1 MITSGRFNAFCAA
14 SLTAIAAV
22 TAVTASAALA
32 LSAGPACAQP
42 SARSTAR
49 GASEAAATL
58 VEAVQMPAWVE
69 RGTDKIPLAPGM
81 ALRDRDRV
89 RTGDNA
95 RIVLRMAEGST
106 VKLGEKGSLLLDS
119 MRMQRKE
126 NVYAATMKVFEGAFR
141 FTTNVLVKY
150 RGRREVEVTISAV
163 TAGIRGT
170 DLWGKAA
177 ADRDIVCLIE
187 GIIEVRRGADAPL
200 IMDQPLTFYIAPKD
214 KPVLPVAPV
223 DPKQLEQWATET
235 EIQTGRGAARRGGK
249 WKVVLA
255 TVDTQAEAL
264 KIYDAVR
271 AAGYAADVRPD
282 DVQGKHTYDVH
293 LAQLPSKA
301 EAHALADALRGKMG
315 VTEPKVSQ

>member
-1 MITSGRFNAFCAA
+1 MITSHSFKRLWAA
-14 SLTAIAAV
+14 SVTLVAAAALV
-22 TAVTASAALA
+22 TMASGSPPAFAQQPAPRASA
-32 LSAGPACAQP
+32 
-42 SARSTAR
+42 
-49 GASEAAATL
+49 GAPEAF
-58 VEAVQMPAWVE
+58 VEAVQMSAWVE
-69 RGTDKIPLAPGM
+69 RDGANIPLAPGM

-95 RIVLRMAEGST
+95 RILLRMAEGSA
-106 VKLGEKGSLLLDS
+106 VKLGEKGSLLLDN

-126 NVYAATMKVFEGAFR
+126 NVFAATMKVFEGAFR

-187 GIIEVRRGADAPL
+187 GIIEVRRGADAPI
-200 IMDQPLTFYIAPKD
+200 IMDQPLMFYIAPKN
-214 KPVLPVAPV
+214 KPPLPVAPV
-223 DPKQLEQWATET
+223 DPKQLAQWATET
-235 EIQTGRGAARRGGK
+235 EIQAGRGAARQGGK

-255 TVDTQAEAL
+255 SVDTQLEAL
-264 KIYDAVR
+264 KVYDAVR
-271 AAGYAADVRPD
+271 AAGYAAEIRPRGAAGKQTYAVR
-282 DVQGKHTYDVH
+282 

-301 EAHALADALRGKMG
+301 EAQALADSLRGKMG
-315 VTEPKVSQ
+315 VAEPKVSQ

>member
-1 MITSGRFNAFCAA
+1 MITSGRFNAFR
-14 SLTAIAAV
+14 
-22 TAVTASAALA
+22 TASVMVMAAGALA
-32 LSAGPACAQP
+32 LAAGTALAQTA
-42 SARSTAR
+42 SGRAARSPLA
-49 GASEAAATL
+49 APEAL
-58 VEAVQMPAWVE
+58 VEGVQMPAWVE

-81 ALRDRDRV
+81 ALLNRDRV

-95 RIVLRMAEGST
+95 RILLRMAEGSA
-106 VKLGEKGSLLLDS
+106 VKLGEKGSLLLDN

-126 NVYAATMKVFEGAFR
+126 NVFAATMNVFEGAFR

-177 ADRDIVCLIE
+177 PDRDIVCLIE
-187 GIIEVRRGADAPL
+187 GIIEVRRGDDAPFT
-200 IMDQPLTFYIAPKD
+200 MDQPLMFYIAPKD
-214 KPVLPVAPV
+214 RPPLPVAPV

-235 EIQTGRGAARRGGK
+235 EVQAGRGAARRGGR

-255 TVDTQAEAL
+255 TVETQAEAL

-271 AAGYAADVRPD
+271 AEGYAAKIRPHEAAGKHAYDVRL
-282 DVQGKHTYDVH
+282 T
-293 LAQLPSKA
+293 QLPSKA
-301 EAHALADALRGKMG
+301 EAQALADSLRGKMG
-315 VTEPKVSQ
+315 VTEPKVTR

>member
-1 MITSGRFNAFCAA
+1 M
-14 SLTAIAAV
+14 AIAA
-22 TAVTASAALA
+22 AVATSSAPALA
-32 LSAGPACAQP
+32 QQPAPGA
-42 SARSTAR
+42 SR
-49 GASEAAATL
+49 GAPEAV

-81 ALRDRDRV
+81 ALRDRDHV

-106 VKLGEKGSLLLDS
+106 VKLGEKGMLLLDN
-119 MRMQRKE
+119 MRMQPKE
-126 NVYAATMKVFEGAFR
+126 NVFAATMKVFEGAFR

-150 RGRREVEVTISAV
+150 RGRREVEVTLSAV

-187 GIIEVRRGADAPL
+187 GAIEVRRGADPPFT
-200 IMDQPLTFYIAPKD
+200 MDQPLSFYIAPKD
-214 KPVLPVAPV
+214 KPALPVAPV
-223 DPKQLEQWATET
+223 PKEQLEQWSAET
-235 EIQTGRGAARRGGK
+235 EIHAGRGAARRGGK

-255 TVDTQAEAL
+255 TVETQQEAL

-271 AAGYAADVRPD
+271 AAGYAAEIRP
-282 DVQGKHTYDVH
+282 QGAAGKRTYDVR
-293 LAQLPSKA
+293 LSQLPSKA
-301 EAHALADALRGKMG
+301 EAQVLADALRGKMG
-315 VTEPKVSQ
+315 VAEPKVTQ